1 MTTLRY
7 EITITGKDGAAQ
19 SYSVELSR
27 AKDGVLR
34 CRVNG
39 EEVKGGFDA
48 QNPEREIISMLVGNQ
63 SYEVKRD
70 LSSTELQVIVGEER
84 FTADVRDPRS
94 LKARRAQ
101 AGASEGPKKITAPM
115 PGKVVRIIAQ
125 AGSEVEAGDG
135 VIVIEAM
142 KMQNELKAPK
152 AGKVTKIAVAEGTT
166 VNPGET
172 LAIVE

>member
-1 MTTLRY
+1 MTY
-7 EITITGKDGAAQ
+7 EITITGKDGVVQ
-19 SYSVELSR
+19 SYSVELLR
-27 AKDGVLR
+27 AKDGVMR

-70 LSSTELQVIVGEER
+70 LSSTELQVIVDEER

-94 LKARRAQ
+94 LKARRAK

-115 PGKVVRIIAQ
+115 PGKVVRIISPEGTA
-125 AGSEVEAGDG
+125 VEAGQG

-142 KMQNELKAPK
+142 KMQNELKSPK
-152 AGKVTKIAVAEGTT
+152 KGVVKKIMAAEGAT
-166 VNPGET
+166 VNAGDA
-172 LAIVE
+172 LAVVE

>member
-1 MTTLRY
+1 MTY

-27 AKDGVLR
+27 SKDGGLR

-39 EEVKGGFDA
+39 EEVKGGFDV
-48 QNPEREIISMLVGNQ
+48 QNPEREIISILLGNK

-70 LSSTELQVIVGEER
+70 FSSAELQVIVGEER

-94 LKARRAQ
+94 LKARRAK

-115 PGKVVRIIAQ
+115 PGKVVRIISPE
-125 AGSEVEAGDG
+125 GTPVEAGQG

-142 KMQNELKAPK
+142 KMQNELKSPK
-152 AGKVTKIAVAEGTT
+152 KGVVKKIMAVEGAT
-166 VNPGET
+166 VNAGDA
-172 LAIVE
+172 LAVVE

>member
-94 LKARRAQ
+94 LKARRAK

-115 PGKVVRIIAQ
+115 PGKVVRIISPEGTA
-125 AGSEVEAGDG
+125 VEAGQG

-142 KMQNELKAPK
+142 KMQNELKSPK
-152 AGKVTKIAVAEGTT
+152 KGVVKKIMAAEGAT
-166 VNPGET
+166 VNAGDA
-172 LAIVE
+172 LAVVE